1 MNPRKAID
9 LVTHFRFDLVLKY
22 LYAKSIIKNYKTF
35 FFKEMYKKHLEL
47 WNGFREY
54 DNPQKCTFEA
64 FDNEFKKIIDS
75 MKNEGFNPEISKVP
89 MVEDKYI
96 VNGAHRVAASLALGL
111 DVHTREANMPN
122 DGQKDCSWDSHFSAI
137 KLPERY
143 ANQVAIEYA
152 KLLKDTYVLTLFP
165 SAKGD
170 YQNAISNIR
179 KYGNLIYYRKIDLK
193 KYGPLNLMR
202 ELYTGEGWAGGPHDN
217 YHGFR
222 MKEGLCYTTDSPTYV
237 FLIQLPKFEDTKG
250 LKNDIRNRHG
260 VGNHSVHINDTHEQ
274 TLRLARI
281 LFNDNSIHHLNNTKP
296 THYSKFESCI
306 KRFKSFI
313 EDNNLDIDDY
323 AIAGS
328 SPLSIYGLRE
338 GEDLDYIHLNPTKIE
353 DPQDLIHSHN
363 EYGQNLYEPSYD
375 EIILNPNFH
384 FYSMGVKF
392 VSLDVIK
399 RMKSKRNETKDVKDI
414 ELINTII

>member
-1 MNPRKAID
+1 MEKFSPLD

-22 LYAKSIIKNYKTF
+22 LYAKSMTKNYKTN

-54 DNPQKCTFEA
+54 DNPNKCTFEA
-64 FDNEFKKIIDS
+64 FDEEFKKIIES
-75 MKNEGFNPEISKVP
+75 MKVDGFNPEISKVP
-89 MVEDKYI
+89 VVEEKYI
-96 VNGAHRVAASLALGL
+96 VNGAHRVAAALAL
-111 DVHTREANMPN
+111 DKEVYVREANMPN

-137 KLPERY
+137 KLPEKY

-170 YQNAISNIR
+170 YQNAISNIK
-179 KYGNLIYYRKIDLK
+179 KYGNVIYYRKIDLK
-193 KYGPLNLMR
+193 DYGPLNLMR
-202 ELYTGEGWAGGPHDN
+202 ELYVGEAWAGGPHDN

-222 MKEGLCYTTDSPTYV
+222 MKEGLCYTTDYPTYV
-237 FLIQLPKFEDTKG
+237 FLIQLPRFEDARG

-274 TLRLARI
+274 TQRLARI
-281 LFNDNSIHHLNNTKP
+281 LFNDNSIHHLNKTKP
-296 THYSKFESCI
+296 SHFSKFESCV
-306 KRFKSFI
+306 KRFKSYL
-313 EDNNLDIDDY
+313 EENNLDIDEY

-338 GEDLDYIHLNPTKIE
+338 GEDLDYIHINENKIV

-363 EYGQNLYEPSYD
+363 EYGKDLYPLSYD
-375 EIILNPNFH
+375 EIILNPEFH

-392 VSLDVIK
+392 VTLDIIK
-399 RMKSKRNETKDVKDI
+399 RMKEKRNEPKDVTDI
-414 ELINTII
+414 QLINSVL